1 MQKELTLQIIL
12 LKPNVG
18 VHYGL
23 QKGAGTNYE
32 TIQIQQSSGEDLSFK
47 FAVVCKGEK
56 LKDTLPKL
64 AGPFVQG
71 PANQKFI
78 YIDIG
83 QSAGQMDTCWSRRL
97 KIPLSGITWEMLYQL
112 DSNTKMILQTKVNGT
127 GKDGGPNCATVKPL
141 DGWQII
147 SSEK

>member
-23 QKGAGTNYE
+23 QKGTGTNYE

-47 FAVVCKGEK
+47 FTVNCKGEK
-56 LKDTLPKL
+56 LKETLPKL

-83 QSAGQMDTCWSRRL
+83 QSAGQRDTCWSRRL
-97 KIPLSGITWEMLYQL
+97 KIPLSGIT
-112 DSNTKMILQTKVNGT
+112 
-127 GKDGGPNCATVKPL
+127 
-141 DGWQII
+141 
-147 SSEK
+147 